1 MTDQLKVTEPKAK
14 NVEQTKNNL
23 FVKIWKNS
31 QIKLFVVC
39 FYLLFVPW
47 FWFCFLSH
55 LSLLWSWWH
64 EDQIDWFIIIMF
76 VFSAA
81 PFFQCLSV
89 PVPIKDTHN
98 HDKEIQIIVEIILF
112 IFVFAAHLT
121 VPSPREGSVSP
132 QSQKRSMS
140 GTPSGR
146 KTQIHTS
153 FLTYTNT
160 KPGRRTQIHKYQ
172 FSWIEVQ
179 IEL

>member
-1 MTDQLKVTEPKAK
+1 M
-14 NVEQTKNNL
+14 
-23 FVKIWKNS
+23 KNS
-31 QIKLFVVC
+31 QIKLFVVG

-55 LSLLWSWWH
+55 LSLLWSWWP

-76 VFSAA
+76 VFFAA

-89 PVPIKDTHN
+89 PVPIRGTDN
-98 HDKEIQIIVEIILF
+98 HDNEIQIIVEILLF
-112 IFVFAAHLT
+112 IRQLYIFVFAAHLT

-153 FLTYTNT
+153 F
-160 KPGRRTQIHKYQ
+160 
-172 FSWIEVQ
+172 
-179 IEL
+179 